1 MNVRI
6 SMGVY
11 DGMWKIERKAGEGW
25 TAHPAGVGYG
35 GVMAYHASHAGTHHD
50 TERINALA
58 CQTYASARLAL
69 A

>member
-25 TAHPAGVGYG
+25 TAHPAGVGHG

-50 TERINALA
+50 AMKESMHWLA
-58 CQTYASARLAL
+58 KLMQVLV
-69 A
+69 